1 MFLSLARDRR
11 SITAKSSETK
21 AMESIWH
28 NDQVS
33 LLKHRAWMMPYG
45 NQLRDSL
52 GPVSEPRIGG
62 PPAKPP
68 GCSVHRSQGD
78 RARREGPASWL
89 KHMKKHAYHTQG
101 TLIQTNQTDVS

>member
-11 SITAKSSETK
+11 STTAKSFETK

-33 LLKHRAWMMPYG
+33 LLKHRAWMMPCG

-52 GPVSEPRIGG
+52 GPFSKPRIGD

-68 GCSVHRSQGD
+68 GCSVHKSQGD
-78 RARREGPASWL
+78 RARREETANRL
-89 KHMKKHAYHTQG
+89 K
-101 TLIQTNQTDVS
+101 QT